1 MAPVLPTIPETITVH
16 LGRPD
21 DASAPNVTL
30 PFIDYI
36 KNVAS
41 SEIYPTWPD
50 NALRA
55 NIYAQISFALNRV
68 YTEYYRSRGYDFDIT
83 SSTAFDQSFVNG
95 REIFENISRL
105 VDQLYD
111 SYIVRQGA
119 VEPLFA
125 QYCDGDRVTCSGLS
139 QWGTVSLAEQGYTPY
154 RILTNYYGSDINI
167 RTDVPVAGV
176 RESAPLYPLRLGS
189 SGEDVRVLQLRL
201 NRIGE
206 NFPSI
211 PKIAPIDG
219 IFGVETQ
226 NAVREFQRAFSLAS
240 DGIVGRQ
247 TWYAVLRI
255 FNSVKRLNE
264 LTSEGLTPEE
274 VTPVFP
280 ELLRRGDEGRFV
292 RALQYYLALAAYFL
306 DSVPSPPI
314 NGIFD
319 EATEQSVI
327 AFQNTYGL
335 TPDGIVGDVTFN
347 TLYNAY
353 RSFYEALPDSAFEQK
368 ARPFPGVIL
377 KLGAE
382 GEDVQLLQTYLDRIA
397 DAYPQIPRIS
407 ADGLYG
413 PATAEAVR
421 AFQRF
426 AGLPDSGT
434 VTETVWA
441 AIADTYDSLASGE

>member
-1 MAPVLPTIPETITVH
+1 MAPILPTIPETITVH

-55 NIYAQISFALNRV
+55 NIYAQISFALNRI

-95 REIFENISRL
+95 REVFENISLL
-105 VDQLYD
+105 VDQLFD

-125 QYCDGDRVTCSGLS
+125 QYCDGDRVTCGGLS
-139 QWGTVSLAEQGYTPY
+139 QWGTVTLAERGYTPY
-154 RILTNYYGSDINI
+154 RILTNYYGDDINI
-167 RTDVPVAGV
+167 RTDVPIEGL
-176 RESAPLYPLRLGS
+176 RESAPPYPLRLGS
-189 SGEDVRVLQLRL
+189 SGDDVRTLQLRL
-201 NRIGE
+201 NRIGD

-211 PKIAPIDG
+211 PKIDPIDG

-226 NAVREFQRAFSLAS
+226 NAVREFQRIFSLAT
-240 DGIVGRQ
+240 DGVAGRQ

-264 LTSEGLTPEE
+264 LTSEGLSPED

-280 ELLRRGDEGRFV
+280 EFLRRGDEGGPV
-292 RALQYYLALAAYFL
+292 RALQYYLAFAAYFL
-306 DSVPSPPI
+306 DTVPSPPI
-314 NGIFD
+314 NGVFD
-319 EATEQSVI
+319 EATEQSVT
-327 AFQNTYGL
+327 AFQRTYGL
-335 TPDGIVGDVTFN
+335 VPDGIVGEETFN
-347 TLYNAY
+347 ALYNAY
-353 RSFYEALPDSAFEQK
+353 RSFYESLPDSAFTER
-368 ARPFPGVIL
+368 ARPFPGIIL
-377 KLGAE
+377 KLGSE
-382 GEDVQLLQTYLDRIA
+382 GEDVTLIQTYLARVA
-397 DAYPQIPRIS
+397 EAYPEIPAVT

-413 PATAEAVR
+413 PATAAAVR
-421 AFQRF
+421 AFQNF
-426 AGLPDSGT
+426 AGLPESGV
-434 VTETVWA
+434 VTEITWA
-441 AIADTYDSLASGE
+441 AIADTYDSLAG